1 MRKQLLILTL
11 SVLCLLSLFSV
22 KAFSQ
27 TQNIIIKKG
36 TFLKVMSERQIST
49 QEADIDDE
57 VSFINTYDMYVEDVN
72 AIPQNSV
79 FYGTIED
86 VKEPVQGTNGA
97 LKIKIN
103 KFITPD
109 KRTVPVDGYIYNE
122 NDNYIG
128 GELTA
133 PMYYSKTPHYIEGFG
148 GGVLQYAPVDIR
160 HPGKHTVIKPGAE
173 LFLIL
178 NSDLKIN

>member
-11 SVLCLLSLFSV
+11 SFLCLLGLFSAE
-22 KAFSQ
+22 AFSQ
-27 TQNIIIKKG
+27 SNNIIIKKG

-49 QEADIDDE
+49 QEADIDDG
-57 VSFINTYDMYVEDVN
+57 VSFINAYDMYVEDTN

-79 FYGTIED
+79 FYGIIED
-86 VKEPVQGTNGA
+86 LKEPVQGTNGA
-97 LKIKIN
+97 LKIKIT

-109 KRTVPVDGYIYNE
+109 KRTVPIDGYIYNE

-148 GGVLQYAPVDIR
+148 GGVLQYSPVNIR